1 MSNAHEQLAD
11 IAREAAAASSGIGP
25 EVVTTLRRR
34 RVRRRIG
41 QGAGLAVLAVGAVA
55 VAGPLASLLTPTVVP
70 PADQPT
76 VVEPTPTDVGPTE
89 PSETPDVTPTGMTCG
104 ASEDWLIEMADPV
117 THPVPIG
124 VTAPSLTPTS
134 VDEVPDL
141 VAGIS
146 PTGSGDGG
154 AVEVGGVVAVAT
166 RDGVVVGGRAFEVP
180 GGTGTEGTVTLDGP
194 LVACPE
200 PGAVAGTGTDLLAP
214 GDYGVRVVVTAREPG
229 ATEDFLAIGG
239 PWALTLLPAGTV
251 ADAEADQGAVD
262 AAVAG
267 LFTCGEPGPDSI
279 QTLPTGPLTL
289 AADLPGL
296 GVLGM
301 TGTLGTTG
309 GDAVTAVL
317 ASTDVSGALIGSDG
331 RVVGFVAGAGEPA
344 EVSLARDATFPLRG
358 EQSLLVCGPDG
369 VATGAASEEGLP
381 AGDLTVWPYLPVLVG
396 TVTDAEG
403 ATVDQDAGWQLVVA
417 NPQAITR

>member
-1 MSNAHEQLAD
+1 MRNAHEQLDA

-34 RVRRRIG
+34 RVRRRVG
-41 QGAGLAVLAVGAVA
+41 QGAGIAVLAVGAVA
-55 VAGPLASLLTPTVVP
+55 VAGPLVSWLSPTVVP

-76 VVEPTPTDVGPTE
+76 VTEPGPTPSDVESNESPA
-89 PSETPDVTPTGMTCG
+89 VTPTGMACG
-104 ASEDWLIEMADPV
+104 APEDWLIEMADPV

-124 VTAPSLTPTS
+124 VTAPSLTPTR
-134 VDEVPDL
+134 VDRVPDL

-146 PTGSGDGG
+146 PTGIGDGG

-200 PGAVAGTGTDLLAP
+200 PGAVVGTGTDPLAP

-239 PWALTLLPAGTV
+239 PWALTLLPTGSV
-251 ADAEADQGAVD
+251 ADADADQGAVD

-279 QTLPTGPLTL
+279 QTLPTGPLAL

-331 RVVGFVAGAGEPA
+331 RVIGFVAGAGEPA
-344 EVSLARDATFPLRG
+344 EVSLAQDGTYPLRG

-396 TVTDAEG
+396 SVTDADG

-417 NPQAITR
+417 NPQPITR

>member
-1 MSNAHEQLAD
+1 MRNAHEQLDA

-34 RVRRRIG
+34 RVRRRVG
-41 QGAGLAVLAVGAVA
+41 QGAGIAVLAVGAVA
-55 VAGPLASLLTPTVVP
+55 VAGPLVSWLSPTVVP
-70 PADQPT
+70 PAEQPT
-76 VVEPTPTDVGPTE
+76 VTEPGPTPTDVDPTE
-89 PSETPDVTPTGMTCG
+89 SPAVVPTGMACG

-134 VDEVPDL
+134 VDRVPDL

-146 PTGSGDGG
+146 PTGIGDAGS
-154 AVEVGGVVAVAT
+154 VEVGGVVAVAT

-180 GGTGTEGTVTLDGP
+180 GGSGTEGTVSLDGP

-200 PGAVAGTGTDLLAP
+200 PGAVAGTGSELLPP

-229 ATEDFLAIGG
+229 AAEDFLAIGG
-239 PWALTLLPAGTV
+239 PWALTLLPAGTIT
-251 ADAEADQGAVD
+251 DAEADQNAVD
-262 AAVAG
+262 AAVAS
-267 LFTCGEPGPDSI
+267 LFVCGEPGPDSI
-279 QTLPTGPLTL
+279 HTLPTGPLAL

-301 TGTLGTTG
+301 TGALGTTG

-317 ASTDVSGALIGSDG
+317 ASADVSGALLAADG
-331 RVVGFVAGAGEPA
+331 RVVGFVHGASGPT

-369 VATGAASEEGLP
+369 VATGAAGEDGLP
-381 AGDLTVWPYLPVLVG
+381 AGELTVWPYLPVLVG
-396 TVTDAEG
+396 SVTDAAG

-417 NPQAITR
+417 NPQPVTR

>member
-1 MSNAHEQLAD
+1 MRNAHEQLDA

-34 RVRRRIG
+34 RARRRVG
-41 QGAGLAVLAVGAVA
+41 QGAGIAVLAVGAVA
-55 VAGPLASLLTPTVVP
+55 VAGPVASLFSPTVVP
-70 PADQPT
+70 PAEQPT
-76 VVEPTPTDVGPTE
+76 VVEPTPTPTDVEPT
-89 PSETPDVTPTGMTCG
+89 ETPDVTPTGMTCG

-134 VDEVPDL
+134 VDRVPDL

-146 PTGSGDGG
+146 PTGIGDAG
-154 AVEVGGVVAVAT
+154 AVEVGGVVAVVT
-166 RDGVVVGGRAFEVP
+166 RDGIVVGGGVFDVP
-180 GGTGTEGTVTLDGP
+180 GGTGTEGTVSLTAP

-200 PGAVAGTGTDLLAP
+200 PGTDLGLGTDLLAP

-239 PWALTLLPAGTV
+239 PWALTLLPAGTIT
-251 ADAEADQGAVD
+251 DAEADQGAVD
-262 AAVAG
+262 AAVAS
-267 LFTCGEPGPDSI
+267 LFVCGEPGPDSI

-309 GDAVTAVL
+309 GNAVTASL
-317 ASTDVSGALIGSDG
+317 ASVDVSGALIGADG
-331 RVVGFVAGAGEPA
+331 EVVGFVQGEHGRMGL
-344 EVSLARDATFPLRG
+344 SLDRDATFPLRG

-369 VATGAASEEGLP
+369 VATGAAGEEALP
-381 AGDLTVWPYLPVLVG
+381 AGDLTVWPYVPVLVG
-396 TVTDAEG
+396 SVTDAAG

-417 NPQAITR
+417 NPQPITR

>member
-1 MSNAHEQLAD
+1 MRNAHEQLDA

-34 RVRRRIG
+34 RVRRRVG
-41 QGAGLAVLAVGAVA
+41 QGAGIAVLAVGAVA
-55 VAGPLASLLTPTVVP
+55 VAGPLVSWLSPTVVP

-76 VVEPTPTDVGPTE
+76 VTEPGPTPSDVESNESPA
-89 PSETPDVTPTGMTCG
+89 VTPTGMACG
-104 ASEDWLIEMADPV
+104 APEDWLIEMADPV

-124 VTAPSLTPTS
+124 VTAPSLTPTR
-134 VDEVPDL
+134 VDRVPDL

-146 PTGSGDGG
+146 PTGIGDGG

-200 PGAVAGTGTDLLAP
+200 PGAVVGTGTDPLAP

-239 PWALTLLPAGTV
+239 PWALTLLPTGSV
-251 ADAEADQGAVD
+251 ADADADQGAVD

-279 QTLPTGPLTL
+279 QTLPTGPLAL

-331 RVVGFVAGAGEPA
+331 RVVGFVAGAGDA
-344 EVSLARDATFPLRG
+344 TEVSLARDATFPLRG

-369 VATGAASEEGLP
+369 VATGAAGEDGLP

-403 ATVDQDAGWQLVVA
+403 VTVDQDAGWQLVVA
-417 NPQAITR
+417 NPQSITR